1 MHPSARTL
9 GTDFDLFLGL
19 EPQHSLFVVF
29 FFFLKIPRLF
39 SQAAMAKNHWF
50 PAKVHFN
57 R

>member
-9 GTDFDLFLGL
+9 GTDFYLFLGV
-19 EPQHSLFVVF
+19 ESQHSLFVAF
-29 FFFLKIPRLF
+29 FKIPRLF

-50 PAKVHFN
+50 PAKVSFN

>member
-29 FFFLKIPRLF
+29 FFFFKD
-39 SQAAMAKNHWF
+39 SQIILTGSHG
-50 PAKVHFN
+50 
-57 R
+57 